1 MPKSKGLEQL
11 CRALFLNQS
20 EIGRL
25 FELSED
31 EARQTYRKAVQVEK
45 KTQAADRVVFDNK
58 VRRNTVLYVLGL
70 SENDIEMFLAQKK
83 QSELLRTDC
92 KKVGGLKDHPHSI
105 RKKKEV

>member
-1 MPKSKGLEQL
+1 MPRLKGFEQL
-11 CRALFLNQS
+11 CRALFLNQA

-45 KTQAADRVVFDNK
+45 KEQKADRVVFDNK
-58 VRRNTVLYVLGL
+58 VRRTSVLKVLGFT
-70 SENDIEMFLAQKK
+70 ENDIDVFFTRKK

-92 KKVGGLKDHPHSI
+92 KG
-105 RKKKEV
+105 

>member
-1 MPKSKGLEQL
+1 MPRLKDFDTL
-11 CRALFLNQS
+11 CRSLFLNQA

-25 FELSED
+25 FELNDD

-58 VRRNTVLYVLGL
+58 VRRTSVLKVLGFT
-70 SENDIEMFLAQKK
+70 ENDIDVFFTRKK

-92 KKVGGLKDHPHSI
+92 KG
-105 RKKKEV
+105 

>member
-1 MPKSKGLEQL
+1 MKIDLH
-11 CRALFLNQS
+11 LNQA

-25 FELSED
+25 FELNDD

-58 VRRNTVLYVLGL
+58 VRRTSVLKVLGFT
-70 SENDIEMFLAQKK
+70 ENDIDVFFTRKK

-92 KKVGGLKDHPHSI
+92 KG
-105 RKKKEV
+105 

>member
-1 MPKSKGLEQL
+1 MPRLKDFDTL
-11 CRALFLNQS
+11 CRALFLNQA

-25 FELSED
+25 FELNDD

-58 VRRNTVLYVLGL
+58 VRRNTVLHVLGL

-92 KKVGGLKDHPHSI
+92 KG
-105 RKKKEV
+105 